1 MNKIIITGII
11 IAVTII
17 IGVVSVL
24 SQSNNSISMDIGESQ
39 KFDNPKDIDIEAEA
53 DEESPSPIGKQ
64 ISVELEETM
73 GLTSP

>member
-1 MNKIIITGII
+1 MNKIVIIGTVVAVAII
-11 IAVTII
+11 ISA
-17 IGVVSVL
+17 VSVL
-24 SQSNNSISMDIGESQ
+24 SQNNNSISMDIGESQ
-39 KFDNPKDIDIEAEA
+39 TFDNPKDINTEAEA